1 MTPRP
6 LAKLRGLGNDG
17 PVLAMTVQSGQIMW
31 TSEQQRSRD
40 SNSVRDNPRPG
51 DTGKVDKVARIREKS
66 LVIVLLEDSSA
77 VITFD
82 IRLPFGSALEET
94 Y

>member
-1 MTPRP
+1 
-6 LAKLRGLGNDG
+6 
-17 PVLAMTVQSGQIMW
+17 MTVRSGQNTSI
-31 TSEQQRSRD
+31 SEQQRSRD

-51 DTGKVDKVARIREKS
+51 GVGRVDKVARIGEKS

-77 VITFD
+77 LIAFD
-82 IRLPFGSALEET
+82 IRLPFSSALEET